1 MEWCGDQGQSNIA
14 SEWQSFQGNAIVPIP
29 LQRLLYLSCNKNR
42 IKNEGVIHTIRDEAY
57 FTKIVLIF
65 RKLDSLK
72 YLLYETFPLIL
83 FKIHVIRN
91 NIHNVILKN
100 SIYYTLKFIKLSIT
114 FLIT

>member
-1 MEWCGDQGQSNIA
+1 MPVCIAQGQVA

-42 IKNEGVIHTIRDEAY
+42 IKNEGAIHTIRDEVY

-72 YLLYETFPLIL
+72 YLLYDTFPLIL

-91 NIHNVILKN
+91 VILN
-100 SIYYTLKFIKLSIT
+100 
-114 FLIT
+114 LINFNV